1 MADSTEDQWN
11 AAIQRTRKYRR
22 SAPAT
27 AEEGAP
33 GTAEEAPG
41 INSSCEMTPAEAL
54 ATGVITVT
62 EYAWWPD
69 GPDQS
74 AFVLYTDQGDELELP
89 LSAELRTRITEPQ
102 QGPPTYCCTHAD
114 GIKLSFTLA
123 LTNNK
128 GNDSR
133 LRIDKSCCR
142 HLQKAV
148 GASRHGP
155 RTDRFNWLLRQY
167 SSVQPYDQNHEQAEY
182 NPTCCCWCV
191 ESSAKLTHTMF
202 DCTSHVLA
210 CMLTCGC
217 YPTVN
222 TSELVHIPV
231 SSTCEH
237 VCWNFWHLLDD
248 VTSRILAC
256 VALPTRWA
264 GWCCGNVCRT
274 IIPAV
279 QEQFLGPPP
288 ELPKGCCPH
297 RYCCCGCGCTMAR
310 AAFDIGGGLGN
321 RYGMHC
327 LTSGCIDC
335 VVGCA

>member
-27 AEEGAP
+27 AEEAP
-33 GTAEEAPG
+33 GISRYRRSAPATAEEAPG
-41 INSSCEMTPAEAL
+41 INSSSMCEMTPAEVL

-69 GPDQS
+69 GPQQS

-114 GIKLSFTLA
+114 GVKLSFTLA

-155 RTDRFNWLLRQY
+155 RTDRFNWLLRQ
-167 SSVQPYDQNHEQAEY
+167 S
-182 NPTCCCWCV
+182 C
-191 ESSAKLTHTMF
+191 
-202 DCTSHVLA
+202 
-210 CMLTCGC
+210 
-217 YPTVN
+217 
-222 TSELVHIPV
+222 
-231 SSTCEH
+231 
-237 VCWNFWHLLDD
+237 
-248 VTSRILAC
+248 
-256 VALPTRWA
+256 
-264 GWCCGNVCRT
+264 
-274 IIPAV
+274 
-279 QEQFLGPPP
+279 
-288 ELPKGCCPH
+288 
-297 RYCCCGCGCTMAR
+297 
-310 AAFDIGGGLGN
+310 
-321 RYGMHC
+321 
-327 LTSGCIDC
+327 
-335 VVGCA
+335 